1 MNRTVPA
8 ATAGREAGP
17 PASAGAVGG
26 EGMRRVPSDGVK
38 GAAGGGDAS
47 RAFTLDPI
55 ARGGAA
61 PQTSPAASPALPH
74 PGEPRPI
81 SAGATK
87 R

>member
-1 MNRTVPA
+1 MNLYRPA
-8 ATAGREAGP
+8 ATAGRKAGP

-26 EGMRRVPSDGVK
+26 EGMRRMPSDEVK
-38 GAAGGGDAS
+38 GAAGGRDAS

-55 ARGGAA
+55 AREGSA
-61 PQTSPAASPALPH
+61 PQTSLAASPALPH

-81 SAGATK
+81 SAGATN